1 MILAQKI
8 KKRNILFVI
17 FNVKYLYN
25 NNEKLFSP
33 PLQAQLSSFDGSA
46 KNWHSLSSVY
56 AYFCGLFGSLFFYFR
71 QYSKLLYLTF
81 VEKYSST
88 SLVLFVF
95 RP

>member
-1 MILAQKI
+1 MTMK
-8 KKRNILFVI
+8 N
-17 FNVKYLYN
+17 YPP
-25 NNEKLFSP
+25 P

-56 AYFCGLFGSLFFYFR
+56 AYFCGFFGSLFFYFR

-81 VEKYSST
+81 VEKQFST